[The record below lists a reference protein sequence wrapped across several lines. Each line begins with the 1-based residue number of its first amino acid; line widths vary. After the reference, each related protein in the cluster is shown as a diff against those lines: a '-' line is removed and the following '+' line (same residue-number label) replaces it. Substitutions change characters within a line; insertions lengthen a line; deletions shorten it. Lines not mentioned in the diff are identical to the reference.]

1 MKLGAKWRYAPAPRN
16 DAVVDASAFCPAR
29 APRCAIRSG
38 SESAGGRSRS
48 RWSRTA
54 AGTGSNS
61 ASTLGTPMASS
72 IRRAS
77 SVVLGM

>member
-16 DAVVDASAFCPAR
+16 EAVFVASAFWPAR
-29 APRCAIRSG
+29 ARRCAIRSG

-48 RWSRTA
+48 RVSRTA

-61 ASTLGTPMASS
+61 ASTLGAPMASS
-72 IRRAS
+72 IVRAS
-77 SVVLGM
+77 ASVLGM